1 MCASITSCLR
11 LNDILAG
18 GSMMLLFAAPTNR
31 RLASH

>member
-1 MCASITSCLR
+1 MCASITSCLH

-18 GSMMLLFAAPTNR
+18 GSMMLLFAALTNR